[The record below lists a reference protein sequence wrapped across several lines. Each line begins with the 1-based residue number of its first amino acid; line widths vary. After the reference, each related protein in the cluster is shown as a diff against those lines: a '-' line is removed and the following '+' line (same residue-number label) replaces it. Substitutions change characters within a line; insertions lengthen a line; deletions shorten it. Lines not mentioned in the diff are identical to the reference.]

1 VPSFRRGEQP
11 LLQTQADLLIVG
23 VHQGNELSGSA
34 AQVDEALEGGLR
46 NHLSRIRLP
55 ASSGTTPYEGK
66 LGQTTVVPSMGR
78 LAAPAVMAVG
88 LGQSGK
94 TGHRELRRAAG
105 AAARGSGGY
114 STVALDLGSGIDRA
128 GQAAAEGFA
137 LGSYVFGLYL
147 SNPPKS
153 SDEVV
158 VVGAT
163 DEDLARARATSEA
176 TIWARDLVNEP
187 PSNRGPEIF
196 AERVSKRAKQ
206 AGLQVEVFDEDALE
220 RAGMNGILTVGKGS
234 DSPPRFVVVTYE
246 PDRARGFVGLV
257 GKGITFDSGG
267 LSIKTAEG
275 MQKMKA
281 DCSGAAG
288 VVAAITALPALG
300 TRIKV
305 AAAVAVAEN
314 MPGGRAVKPGDVIRH
329 YGGRTS
335 EVLNTDAEGRL
346 VLADALAWMSERR
359 PDAIVDMATLTGGMV
374 VALGN
379 KVAGVLTNS
388 SNLAAELLESA
399 RRTDEPL
406 WELPLVKEYRS
417 LLATPV
423 ADIKNV
429 ADTRHGSPIIGG
441 LFLKEFVAGT
451 PWAHLDIAGPAWVD
465 KPEHYTPAGATGY
478 GTRLLIDWIERRASE
493 E

>member
-1 VPSFRRGEQP
+1 MPSFRGGEGP
-11 LLQTQADLLIVG
+11 VLETAADLVVVG
-23 VHQGNELSGSA
+23 VHRGNQLSRSA
-34 AQVDEALEGGLR
+34 AEVDGALGGGLR
-46 NHLSRIRLP
+46 EHLSRIRLP
-55 ASSGTTPYEGK
+55 SSSGTTTYEGK
-66 LGQTTVVPSMGR
+66 LGQTTVLPSMGR

-88 LGQSGK
+88 LGEPGR

-105 AAARGSGGY
+105 AAARSSGGFPR
-114 STVALDLGSGIDRA
+114 VALDLGPGIDRG

-137 LGSYVFGLYL
+137 LGSYVFHRYL
-147 SNPPKS
+147 SKPPAS

-158 VVGAT
+158 VIGAT
-163 DEDLARARATSEA
+163 DEELARARATTEA

-187 PSNRGPEIF
+187 PSNRGPQVF
-196 AERVSKRAKQ
+196 AEWVAERGEQ
-206 AGLQVEVFDEDALE
+206 AGLHVEVFDPEALE

-234 DSPPRFVVVTYE
+234 DSPPRFVVLTYE
-246 PDRARGFVGLV
+246 PEQARGFVGLV

-288 VVAAITALPALG
+288 VVAAISALPALG

-305 AAAVAVAEN
+305 VTAVAVAEN

-359 PDAIVDMATLTGGMV
+359 PEAMVDMATLTGGMM

-379 KVAGVLTNS
+379 KVAGVLANS
-388 SNLAAELLESA
+388 PNLSAELLESA
-399 RRTDEPL
+399 ERTDEPL
-406 WELPLVKEYRS
+406 WELPLVEEYRS

-429 ADTRHGSPIIGG
+429 ADNRYGSPIIGG
-441 LFLKEFVAGT
+441 IFLKEFVGDT

-465 KPEHYTPAGATGY
+465 KAEHYMTAGATGY
-478 GTRLLIDWIERRASE
+478 GTRLLIDWIERRASQE
-493 E
+493 